1 MLVTLLLLI
10 CWAVAELYVA
20 IRVVDAIGILLTV
33 LLLIASWPIGVWMV
47 RSQGRAAW
55 RRLSAAVAEG
65 RPPANEVLDGALV
78 LVGGGLL
85 IVPGFI
91 TDVIGILLLLGPIR
105 ALARIG
111 IVRNLQSRLVTRA
124 TRPTPAASTYDVDS
138 TAREVDPPTLRR

>member
-78 LVGGGLL
+78 
-85 IVPGFI
+85 
-91 TDVIGILLLLGPIR
+91 
-105 ALARIG
+105 
-111 IVRNLQSRLVTRA
+111 SS
-124 TRPTPAASTYDVDS
+124 PT
-138 TAREVDPPTLRR
+138 